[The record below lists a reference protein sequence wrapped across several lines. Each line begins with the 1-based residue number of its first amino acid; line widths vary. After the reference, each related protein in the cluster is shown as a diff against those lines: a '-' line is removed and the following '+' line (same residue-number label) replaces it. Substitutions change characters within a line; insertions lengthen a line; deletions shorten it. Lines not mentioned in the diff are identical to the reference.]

1 MIEITVLLQVN
12 SFVFVF
18 KEYFW
23 RLLVSVHDIYKLLD
37 HLSWLLLLNLDFWLL
52 FFFLIGTFFLVFIFF
67 VLFFLAFFSIAFI
80 FIWVSIDSGSVVQYY
95 LCFIENTE
103 RFEGLIVRLWWN
115 RDIIFFTLVGYEND
129 VLIVATI
136 ESSPEVSASVQGPF
150 KVIFW
155 INVQCSLETMAFSID
170 RNFNL
175 EPNSESNGLC
185 FVNFNIL
192 FQVIFI
198 KF

>member
-23 RLLVSVHDIYKLLD
+23 CLLVSIHDIYKLLD
-37 HLSWLLLLNLDFWLL
+37 NFTWLLLLNLDFWFLY
-52 FFFLIGTFFLVFIFF
+52 FFFFDVFFEFF
-67 VLFFLAFFSIAFI
+67 FAFFSIAFF
-80 FIWVSIDSGSVVQYY
+80 FIRVSIDSGCVVQYY
-95 LCFIENTE
+95 LCSIENTE

-115 RDIIFFTLVGYEND
+115 GDIIFFTLVGYEND

-155 INVQCSLETMAFSID
+155 INVQCSLETMAFSIN
-170 RNFNL
+170 RNFNV
-175 EPNSESNGLC
+175 EPNSESNSLC
-185 FVNFNIL
+185 FVNFHIL
-192 FQVIFI
+192 F
-198 KF
+198 